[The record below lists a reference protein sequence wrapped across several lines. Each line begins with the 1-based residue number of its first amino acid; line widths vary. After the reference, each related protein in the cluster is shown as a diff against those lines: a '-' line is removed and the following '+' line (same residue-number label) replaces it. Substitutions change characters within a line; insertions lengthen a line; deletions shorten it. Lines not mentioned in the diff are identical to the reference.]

1 MKLEVELPSAL
12 MADIADLKAGMNEL
26 LQKKKAIS
34 PHNVPEID
42 WITTAAFMQA
52 TGTKRTFFENHKHL
66 MNTRRLNRRVY
77 IHRNEVARY
86 FNGEFN

>member
-1 MKLEVELPSAL
+1 MNVEIELPPAL
-12 MADIADLKAGMNEL
+12 MADIAELKAGVNEL

-34 PHNVPEID
+34 PHNAPEID
-42 WITTAAFMQA
+42 WITTDAFMQA

-77 IHRNEVARY
+77 IHRNEVTRY
-86 FNGEFN
+86 FDGEFT